1 VEVRTLGRY
10 EVVGHLASGGMA
22 EVLLGRVRGPHG
34 FERAVVLKRILPHLA
49 RMSSFVDMFLDEAR
63 IIARI
68 HHPNVVQVHEL
79 GSEGG
84 ELFMAMEY
92 LAGESVASLVRR
104 LASRNAKLDHALA
117 AFIIAEACAGLHA
130 AHELTAEDGTP
141 LNIVHRDVSPQN
153 LFITFDGA
161 VKVIDFGIAKSADR
175 VARTEAGQLKG
186 KLDFMSPE
194 QCKSEPVDRR
204 TDVFALGVVLYELL
218 TQRRLFKRP
227 SPAGTIKAIVQDP
240 IVPPSRVAETC
251 PKSLEAICMRSLERD
266 PSKRYASAVELR
278 RELVSA
284 LASLRSGSDPLPEE
298 QLAALMCD
306 VLAERRKQKEE
317 MLRAIREG
325 GDLGSIP
332 SPEADESE
340 DIPVVAA
347 TGDETNA
354 SVTSSPSRAS
364 AGRSRWPV
372 AISIVVAAGILGAVA
387 WKKIAAPPPRVETV
401 VAPPSAVSSVAAT
414 VRVTVESDPPGAKV
428 TIDGTDEG
436 TTPAIVTLAH
446 TDGKHALVV
455 HKDGFVDARED
466 VSADVDQKLK
476 YSLKTIAVVK
486 PAARAGTPR
495 KQADEPPPKW

>member
-79 GSEGG
+79 GKEGD

-92 LAGESVASLVRR
+92 LAGESVSSLVRR
-104 LASRNAKLDHALA
+104 LATRNAKLDHALA
-117 AFIIAEACAGLHA
+117 AFIVAEACAGLHA
-130 AHELTAEDGTP
+130 AHELEDDDGKS
-141 LNIVHRDVSPQN
+141 LHIVHRDVSPQN
-153 LFITFDGA
+153 IFITFDGA

-194 QCKSEPVDRR
+194 QCKSEPIDRR
-204 TDVFALGVVLYELL
+204 TDVFALGIVLYELL

-227 SPAGTIKAIVQDP
+227 SPAGTIKAIVSDP
-240 IVPPSRVAETC
+240 IVPPSRVIATC
-251 PKSLEAICMRSLERD
+251 PATLEKICMRALERD
-266 PSKRYASAVELR
+266 PNERYASALDLR
-278 RELVSA
+278 RDLVGA
-284 LASLRSGSDPLPEE
+284 LAGLRSAGDALPEE
-298 QLAALMCD
+298 ELAALMCD
-306 VLAERRKQKEE
+306 VLAERRKQKDE
-317 MLRAIREG
+317 MLRALREG
-325 GDLGSIP
+325 GDLGAMP
-332 SPEADESE
+332 SPETDDSE

-354 SVTSSPSRAS
+354 SVTSAPNAS
-364 AGRSRWPV
+364 TRSRWPV
-372 AISIVVAAGILGAVA
+372 ALSIALAAGVFGVVAWRYTTQHA
-387 WKKIAAPPPRVETV
+387 RVESATPV
-401 VAPPSAVSSVAAT
+401 PLPTASALAPAT

-428 TIDGTDEG
+428 TVDGTDQG
-436 TTPAIVTLAH
+436 PTPAVVTFAR
-446 TDGKHALVV
+446 TGGKHELVV
-455 HKDGFVDARED
+455 HKDGFDDARED
-466 VSADVDQKLK
+466 VSTDVDQKLK
-476 YSLKTIAVVK
+476 YSLKPVATTK
-486 PAARAGTPR
+486 PIVRGTPR
-495 KQADEPPPKW
+495 KQADLPPAKW